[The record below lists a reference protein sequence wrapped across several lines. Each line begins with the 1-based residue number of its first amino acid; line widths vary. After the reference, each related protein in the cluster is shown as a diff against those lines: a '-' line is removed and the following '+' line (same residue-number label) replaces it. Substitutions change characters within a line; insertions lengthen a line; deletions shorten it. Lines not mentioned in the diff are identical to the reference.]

1 MTYLPVKRA
10 LISVSDKEGII
21 PFAKALQ
28 DIGID
33 IISTGGTAQLLRQEN
48 INVMEASELTGFPEI
63 MDGRVKTLHP
73 KIHAGILGKRKEH
86 AEVAKAHDIQWIDL
100 VVVNLYPF
108 VQVTKTHHHFEEALE
123 NIDIGGPTMIRAAAK
138 NMAHVSVIVDPCD
151 YEQVIALLQNQGGLT
166 EAHRKSLAQKAFM
179 HTARYDDYI
188 AQYLAN
194 NDQADFQ
201 NFLLM
206 PLKKAFN
213 LRYGENPHQ
222 KAAAYHLEQAG
233 FGILDAKIHQGKPL
247 SYNNLLDT
255 NAALACVQE
264 FESDACVIVK
274 HCNPCGVALGA
285 TILKAFK
292 QAQQADSTAAFGGII
307 ALNRPCDLDTAKAIC
322 ETFFEV
328 LIAPDFTD
336 DALQHLTGKPALR
349 VLQLPM
355 RALENRIDYQF
366 IQGGLLMQ
374 TTGCDIP
381 DVRQWQVVTD
391 KTPTSQEMDALL
403 FAWKVV
409 KHVKSNAI
417 VLAKNNQTLGIGPGQ
432 VSRVDAVETAL
443 RKASDTAQGA
453 ILASDAFFP
462 FRDSIDL
469 LAKAGVTAL
478 IQPGGSIRDQEVI
491 DACNQQGLAMVFTG
505 IRCFKH

>member
-1 MTYLPVKRA
+1 MTHLPVKRA
-10 LISVSDKEGII
+10 LISVSNKEGLV
-21 PFAKALQ
+21 PFAQGLQ
-28 DIGID
+28 ELGIV
-33 IISTGGTAQLLRQEN
+33 IISTGGTAQLLREEN
-48 INVMEASELTGFPEI
+48 IDVTEVSELTGFPEI

-73 KIHAGILGKRKEH
+73 KIHGGILGKRQEH
-86 AEVAKAHDIQWIDL
+86 AQIAQEQDIEWIDL

-108 VQVTKTHHHFEEALE
+108 VAVTQRGDTFENAIE
-123 NIDIGGPTMIRAAAK
+123 NIDIGGPAMIRAAAK
-138 NMAHVSVIVDPCD
+138 NMEHVTVVVDHHD
-151 YEQVIALLQNQGGLT
+151 YNQVLAILQDQGGLSL
-166 EAHRKSLAQKAFM
+166 AHRKSLAQKAFM
-179 HTARYDDYI
+179 HTAHYDDYI

-194 NDQADFQ
+194 RELADFQ
-201 NFLLM
+201 DFILM

-222 KAAAYHLEQAG
+222 KAAAYHLEHS

-274 HCNPCGVALGA
+274 HCNPCGVALG
-285 TILKAFK
+285 INIQEAFL
-292 QAQQADSTAAFGGII
+292 QAHKADSTAAFGGII
-307 ALNRPCDLDTAKAIC
+307 ALNRPCDEDTAKAIC
-322 ETFFEV
+322 ESFFEV
-328 LIAPDFTD
+328 LIAPGFTEE
-336 DALQHLTGKPALR
+336 ALRQFTSKPALR
-349 VLQLPM
+349 VLELPM
-355 RALENRIDYQF
+355 RTTGNQLNYQF
-366 IQGGLLMQ
+366 IQGGLLVQ
-374 TTGCDIP
+374 TTGDDTL
-381 DVRQWQVVTD
+381 DVRQWQVVTE
-391 KTPTSQEMDALL
+391 KTPNSQEMDALL

-443 RKASDTAQGA
+443 RKAGTSARQA

-469 LAKAGVTAL
+469 LAEAGLSAI

-491 DACNQQGLAMVFTG
+491 NACNQHGLAMVFTG
-505 IRCFKH
+505 TRCFKH